1 MDPNDLKLI
10 RSLPGNDKCFDC
22 GEIGNASWASVS
34 FGTLFCIECSGK
46 HRYVRQLHWV
56 EIRLL
61 QIISSSSFFLSHEMK
76 LLIRLSSSYRFN
88 CHIHT
93 EH

>member
-1 MDPNDLKLI
+1 MDPNDLKEI

-46 HRYVRQLHWV
+46 HRALGVHIDFVRSLTLDSWKP
-56 EIRLL
+56 E
-61 QIISSSSFFLSHEMK
+61 QIKLMRSGGNMKCSNSF
-76 LLIRLSSSYRFN
+76 
-88 CHIHT
+88 
-93 EH
+93 